1 MSMFSKFATVT
12 NIFLCI
18 MTLAFGSVKEMGG
31 GGSCL
36 LPLEGGEGS
45 ILPLSFYSFYAMR
58 MKLDW
63 CSVDFKDVYF
73 KLQHIEYNNV
83 FGN

>member
-31 GGSCL
+31 GGI
-36 LPLEGGEGS
+36 LPPPIGGRGGEYPS
-45 ILPLSFYSFYAMR
+45 SLLLLFLCY
-58 MKLDW
+58 
-63 CSVDFKDVYF
+63 
-73 KLQHIEYNNV
+73 ENET
-83 FGN
+83 